1 MTWGRS
7 PGRASAEP
15 AAVTTVSNEAVIEE
29 TQDDPGTCHCTMPAG
44 GSFVGLASGPA
55 GGQFWPKRE

>member
-1 MTWGRS
+1 
-7 PGRASAEP
+7 
-15 AAVTTVSNEAVIEE
+15 VTTVSNEAVIEE

>member
-1 MTWGRS
+1 MTWGCS

-29 TQDDPGTCHCTMPAG
+29 TQDDPGTCHYTVPEG
-44 GSFVGLASGPA
+44 GSFVGPA
-55 GGQFWPKRE
+55 PLKYPSAE